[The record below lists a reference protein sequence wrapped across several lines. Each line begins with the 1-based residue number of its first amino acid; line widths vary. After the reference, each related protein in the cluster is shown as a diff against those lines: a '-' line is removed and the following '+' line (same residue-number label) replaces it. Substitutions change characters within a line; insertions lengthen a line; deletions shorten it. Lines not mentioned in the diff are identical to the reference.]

1 MKLYSIPLSNFAS
14 KCRIAAYEKGLA
26 VELTEPPGGMGSD
39 EYKQINPLGKVP
51 ALDTGSQIIAESELI
66 NEYFEDRFPE
76 KPLLPKDPEA
86 RAKVRSFTRLHDL
99 YLDPPLRACFPKLFG
114 QDLEQSFIDEK
125 MVEIQGRLDHL
136 ESQLSDAGWAAGPDF
151 SLADA
156 ALTPTIF
163 FMNTFLPAF
172 GQKPAIEGRPKLA
185 AWWGKIQD
193 RESTK
198 RVLGE
203 QGAALEALQKQQQGG

>member
-1 MKLYSIPLSNFAS
+1 MKLYSVPLSNFAS
-14 KCRIAAYEKGLA
+14 KCRVAAYEKGLDI
-26 VELTEPPGGMGSD
+26 ELTEPPGGMGSD
-39 EYKQINPLGKVP
+39 EYKKINPLGKVP

-66 NEYFEDRFPE
+66 NEYFEDKFPD
-76 KPLLPKDPEA
+76 KPLLPQDPEE

-125 MVEIQGRLDHL
+125 MAEIQGRLDHL
-136 ESQLSDAGWAAGPDF
+136 ELQLSDEGWAAGADF

-185 AWWGKIQD
+185 AWWGKIQERD
-193 RESTK
+193 STK
-198 RVLGE
+198 RVLAE

>member
-14 KCRIAAYEKGLA
+14 KCRIAAYEKGLDI
-26 VELTEPPGGMGSD
+26 ELAEPPGGMGSD
-39 EYKQINPLGKVP
+39 DYKQINPLGKVP

>member
-151 SLADA
+151 TLADA

>member
-1 MKLYSIPLSNFAS
+1 
-14 KCRIAAYEKGLA
+14 
-26 VELTEPPGGMGSD
+26 MGSE
-39 EYKQINPLGKVP
+39 EYKKINPLGKVP

-66 NEYFEDRFPE
+66 NEYFEDKFPD
-76 KPLLPKDPEA
+76 KPLLPKDPDE

-99 YLDPPLRACFPKLFG
+99 YLDPPLRAVFPKLFG

-125 MVEIQGRLDHL
+125 MTEIQGRLDYL
-136 ESQLSDAGWAAGPDF
+136 ESKLSEGGWAAGADF

-193 RESTK
+193 RDSTK
-198 RVLGE
+198 RVLAE

>member
-1 MKLYSIPLSNFAS
+1 M
-14 KCRIAAYEKGLA
+14 
-26 VELTEPPGGMGSD
+26 
-39 EYKQINPLGKVP
+39 
-51 ALDTGSQIIAESELI
+51 
-66 NEYFEDRFPE
+66 
-76 KPLLPKDPEA
+76 
-86 RAKVRSFTRLHDL
+86 RSFTRLHDL

-193 RESTK
+193 RDSTK

>member
-14 KCRIAAYEKGLA
+14 KCRVAAYEKGLDI
-26 VELTEPPGGMGSD
+26 ELTEPPGGMGSE
-39 EYKQINPLGKVP
+39 EYKKINPLGKVP

-66 NEYFEDRFPE
+66 NEYFEDKFPD
-76 KPLLPKDPEA
+76 KPLLPKDPDE

-99 YLDPPLRACFPKLFG
+99 YLDPPLRAVFPKLFG

-125 MVEIQGRLDHL
+125 MTEIQGRLDYL
-136 ESQLSDAGWAAGPDF
+136 ESKLSEGGWAAGADF

-172 GQKPAIEGRPKLA
+172 AKSRRSRGVRNWPPGGEKFKTGTPPRGFWPS
-185 AWWGKIQD
+185 
-193 RESTK
+193 REP
-198 RVLGE
+198 L
-203 QGAALEALQKQQQGG
+203 

>member
-1 MKLYSIPLSNFAS
+1 
-14 KCRIAAYEKGLA
+14 
-26 VELTEPPGGMGSD
+26 MGSD

-125 MVEIQGRLDHL
+125 MVEI
-136 ESQLSDAGWAAGPDF
+136 
-151 SLADA
+151 
-156 ALTPTIF
+156 F